1 MNFLEKLFGKK
12 EVVEETPVKI
22 NLNFSET
29 DAWFESET
37 TGFLDSINQATKNS
51 FEQIESILKELNN
64 NLKNL
69 EKAKPEEIIDTRAK
83 KFSLDN
89 RIAFIRK
96 THAFTNKINFP
107 DAKDTMHVLEFYK
120 ALIKNTAGLLAETQK
135 NIYFVNMLFAKE
147 TTEITSNLKAIGS
160 IAHESQKVLQK
171 DKNKIELISTTRETI
186 QETKELIRAQKNEN
200 ENLKQDESIL
210 KKLRNEEKGIK
221 QELNEL
227 NDGRESAQLKQLL
240 EQLKILDTR
249 AGRIKGNVLQMFSPL
264 TKALKKYG
272 RYGIGLDKEGLT
284 TLALYI
290 EFPFRAVLIDKKL
303 KTLDKILENTKDLID
318 KGKIDLKDKQKQKTI
333 TQIENLKNHSEL
345 NNFLDEYEKT
355 RKLIEE
361 IENKIKDSGLNKK
374 IDSAK
379 QKLKDI
385 ENQMENK
392 KQAIHK
398 LENNLR
404 SIDQNI
410 SYKIKELE
418 IALTKISNKD
428 VSIEVG
434 S

>member
-1 MNFLEKLFGKK
+1 
-12 EVVEETPVKI
+12 
-22 NLNFSET
+22 
-29 DAWFESET
+29 
-37 TGFLDSINQATKNS
+37 
-51 FEQIESILKELNN
+51 
-64 NLKNL
+64 
-69 EKAKPEEIIDTRAK
+69 
-83 KFSLDN
+83 
-89 RIAFIRK
+89 
-96 THAFTNKINFP
+96 
-107 DAKDTMHVLEFYK
+107 
-120 ALIKNTAGLLAETQK
+120 AETQK

-147 TTEITSNLKAIGS
+147 STEITGNLKAVGS
-160 IAHESQKVLQK
+160 IAHESQKALQK

-210 KKLRNEEKGIK
+210 KKLRNEEKETK

-227 NDGRESAQLKQLL
+227 NDGVESAQLKQLQ

-290 EFPFRAVLIDKKL
+290 EFPFKAVLIDKDL

-333 TQIENLKNHSEL
+333 TQIDNLKNHSEL

-361 IENKIKDSGLNKK
+361 TENKIKDSKLNKK

-379 QKLKDI
+379 QKLGDI

-410 SYKIKELE
+410 SHKIKELE
-418 IALTKISNKD
+418 IALKKISNKD